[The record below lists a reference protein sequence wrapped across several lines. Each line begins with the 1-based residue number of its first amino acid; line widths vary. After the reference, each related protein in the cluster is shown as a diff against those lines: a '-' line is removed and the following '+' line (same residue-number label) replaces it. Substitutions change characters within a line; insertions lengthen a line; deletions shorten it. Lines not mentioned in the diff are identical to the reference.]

1 MVVVPEATGCTKSG
15 EESVLMEV
23 HHHLSQNARTKKKK
37 QRCMLIFFSPLDKGN
52 ETNTNHDNR

>member
-1 MVVVPEATGCTKSG
+1 MVVVPEATGCTKSE

-37 QRCMLIFFSPLDKGN
+37 AKVYANLLFPPRQGKRNKYKP
-52 ETNTNHDNR
+52 